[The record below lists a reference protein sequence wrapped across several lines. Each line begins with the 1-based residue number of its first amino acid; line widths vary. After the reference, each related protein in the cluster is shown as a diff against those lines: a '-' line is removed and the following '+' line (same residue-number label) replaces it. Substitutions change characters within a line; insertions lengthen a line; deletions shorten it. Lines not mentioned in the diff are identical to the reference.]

1 MLKDKYIMAF
11 TLTSWQGIP
20 EGGSNIPESLLVIL
34 FSLSVRI
41 SKPRNI
47 KKRSRCWFEMMG
59 RGIDMKGY
67 REVVPHSV
75 ISMAFFLLVV
85 FQTFYFSVHFQLIYG
100 ELWEFCWFKLW
111 FRTIPNCMSPLHI
124 IYLID
129 SDRSYANNRL
139 FEETLVQVL
148 SILHWLWH
156 TSRLT
161 KLLNFCAYFL
171 VCWHGG
177 NFCFVCKS
185 NCYLMCIWVM
195 HLW

>member
-1 MLKDKYIMAF
+1 MLKDNYIMAF
-11 TLTSWQGIP
+11 TVTSWQGIP
-20 EGGSNIPESLLVIL
+20 EGGSNIPESLPVIL
-34 FSLSVRI
+34 FCLSVRI

-100 ELWEFCWFKLW
+100 ELWEFCWFNLW

-148 SILHWLWH
+148 SILHWLWAFGIH
-156 TSRLT
+156 PDWQ
-161 KLLNFCAYFL
+161 N
-171 VCWHGG
+171 CWISVLISWSVGMVVI
-177 NFCFVCKS
+177 FVC
-185 NCYLMCIWVM
+185 L
-195 HLW
+195 